1 MSKWIKQIESVKIR
15 IYLIIYSCLILTG
28 ILIRITGSNN
38 YLSMLLLTVGIAG
51 ILATI
56 IRNRIVRI
64 IIGILLLLLFVTF
77 HKEIELF
84 MNNLW

>member
-1 MSKWIKQIESVKIR
+1 MNKWIKQMESVKIR

-64 IIGILLLLLFVTF
+64 IIGIILLLLFITF

-84 MNNLW
+84 MNNL